1 MSRKQPSILSFF
13 NKDGRSVITHVV
25 NNSDTETSLIGEE
38 PAAGAVTG
46 GGGHVAGGAGI
57 VGGGHV
63 AVGALTGGVGHVAG
77 TAEVEGV
84 AAGAVN
90 GGGGHVAGAAE
101 VEGAAAE
108 DVAGDGGV
116 GAGAGHEGPVHGRG
130 ERHVKWANTREI
142 MSLAEICQNV
152 HNWYDPNYG
161 DDISGNRST
170 VLARKQKLPPTF
182 QKDFPYALIIKV
194 SDILKFSPQHFE
206 TGELFEE
213 HLVIDEEG
221 NK

>member
-90 GGGGHVAGAAE
+90 GGGGHVAGDAYMVSSFVFTA
-101 VEGAAAE
+101 V
-108 DVAGDGGV
+108 GV
-116 GAGAGHEGPVHGRG
+116 
-130 ERHVKWANTREI
+130 
-142 MSLAEICQNV
+142 
-152 HNWYDPNYG
+152 
-161 DDISGNRST
+161 
-170 VLARKQKLPPTF
+170 
-182 QKDFPYALIIKV
+182 
-194 SDILKFSPQHFE
+194 
-206 TGELFEE
+206 
-213 HLVIDEEG
+213 
-221 NK
+221 